1 MSQAGV
7 VIKPVG
13 YYKSSNYLSNHKG
26 EDYAT
31 HSSKKTPQSNKKKK
45 LKKSFIESLLLK
57 KKKKKRL
64 SAFTLFPSIYFFPEV
79 VATKKTQDIRSS

>member
-31 HSSKKTPQSNKKKK
+31 HSAKKTPQSNKKKILK
-45 LKKSFIESLLLK
+45 NHLLNPYYLKKI
-57 KKKKKRL
+57 
-64 SAFTLFPSIYFFPEV
+64 
-79 VATKKTQDIRSS
+79 